1 MKFPFRYLDTITKF
15 LWTEY
20 FGMFVQIRL
29 IRPNFSGG
37 ENRRNISI
45 SIKKI
50 KKEFGSN
57 QWRNYHGRV
66 RDRIFLGQLLQFEL
80 RGNN

>member
-20 FGMFVQIRL
+20 FGMFVQIRPNCYL
-29 IRPNFSGG
+29 IGPNFSGG
-37 ENRRNISI
+37 ESRRNISI

-57 QWRNYHGRV
+57 QWRNYHVYRTCIG
-66 RDRIFLGQLLQFEL
+66 FF
-80 RGNN
+80 

>member
-1 MKFPFRYLDTITKF
+1 MKFPFRYLDTIIKF

-37 ENRRNISI
+37 ESRRNISI
-45 SIKKI
+45 SIRLKK
-50 KKEFGSN
+50 
-57 QWRNYHGRV
+57 
-66 RDRIFLGQLLQFEL
+66 
-80 RGNN
+80 

>member
-29 IRPNFSGG
+29 IRPNFSGVKV
-37 ENRRNISI
+37 E
-45 SIKKI
+45 
-50 KKEFGSN
+50 E
-57 QWRNYHGRV
+57 
-66 RDRIFLGQLLQFEL
+66 IFQLVLG
-80 RGNN
+80 